1 MPHTIP
7 ATILGILA
15 GTAVSMTGGT
25 LLGAYV
31 VTGVAPVYA
40 AAPLRIR
47 PEPALVD
54 PDTWPALDALG
65 PVQRAA
71 DDQAFGVR
79 ASGSSSE

>member
-1 MPHTIP
+1 MPHTIA

-40 AAPLRIR
+40 AAPPLRVH

-65 PVQRAA
+65 PIQGH
-71 DDQAFGVR
+71 DQAFGVR